1 RAYAMI
7 HTLPRKSQV
16 DVMHEI
22 FHAHDHVRPWASSY
36 ALDDDMPEGRE
47 LRRVYRVF
55 RALGSRFWEGQRPI
69 DQTVAASARDVREA
83 GLDPEWEAL
92 LLDYYGKN
100 LLGIYQTREGKADMV
115 RILAHAVGQNRHP
128 ALDPLRRRL
137 EEMGSLPVLRV
148 TDPRPGL

>member
-1 RAYAMI
+1 MI
-7 HTLPRKSQV
+7 HALPRKAQV

-22 FHAHDHVRPWASSY
+22 FYAHDNVRPWASSY
-36 ALDDDMPEGRE
+36 ALDDDLPEGRE

-55 RALGSRFWEGQRPI
+55 RALGARFWEGQRPV
-69 DQTVAASARDVREA
+69 DQTVAALAHDVHEA

-115 RILAHAVGQNRHP
+115 RLLARAVGQN
-128 ALDPLRRRL
+128 LDPLRRRL

-148 TDPRPGL
+148 TAPRPGL